1 MGSRQQRNILFP
13 PRFVNVRRNGLV
25 KVFVIGY
32 MVEKGREEETGIL
45 EEAREDYAKILG
57 APCRKQL

>member
-1 MGSRQQRNILFP
+1 MGSRQQRNIPFP

-32 MVEKGREEETGIL
+32 VVEKGREEEIGIL
-45 EEAREDYAKILG
+45 EKAREDYAKILG
-57 APCRKQL
+57 APCPKQV